1 MQLAG
6 IVETNVRYHSNQ
18 RIADQFIAE
27 NVFKIINHKNVVILG
42 LTEMTEVLD
51 TVEILVEVLDTVEVL
66 GLTEVQTVTNA
77 QKCTMQ
83 FVVIAETNVRYHSN
97 QRIADQF
104 IAENVFKITNHKN
117 LVFLGLT
124 EMTEVLDTVE
134 ILVEVLDTAEILV
147 EVLDT
152 AEILA
157 VSLKKIEPQ
166 FMAETVL
173 EKMNINQKI

>member
-1 MQLAG
+1 
-6 IVETNVRYHSNQ
+6 
-18 RIADQFIAE
+18 
-27 NVFKIINHKNVVILG
+27 
-42 LTEMTEVLD
+42 
-51 TVEILVEVLDTVEVL
+51 
-66 GLTEVQTVTNA
+66 
-77 QKCTMQ
+77 MQ

-134 ILVEVLDTAEILV
+134 ILVEVLDTVEILV

-152 AEILA
+152 VEILVEVLDTEETIV
-157 VSLKKIEPQ
+157 VSLKKIELQ
-166 FMAETVL
+166 FIADTVL
-173 EKMNINQKI
+173 EKMNI